1 MRNKLI
7 TLATSVRNDAQGLFF
22 TINSAWL
29 SVKGTALENEL
40 DIVVVNDSDDA
51 ASRGYIDSIC
61 AKLGVRCQS
70 VNFRSNHAGRNAA
83 VKMSN
88 TPYTVLCDSHVL
100 FRHGFF
106 GVYLGILK
114 DDQSVGLIHSPF
126 TYGGVPTSKS
136 NCFYNMIRFE
146 SNLHGSFSRRG
157 AASFGRYDVALAP
170 HAAYGFRT
178 AEWLDYGGYIDQCK
192 GCGGGEPFVSFK
204 YWMFGQ
210 RVCVTADTGFIHMYY
225 PQYKKVR
232 GQWRLNHVITAAA
245 LGGEQVGKEY
255 AKRLA
260 CSQYWSDVWSIAGP
274 LYHNISARAV
284 VPFSGLVDMWKLT
297 RARPFV

>member
-157 AASFGRYDVALAP
+157 AASCG
-170 HAAYGFRT
+170 
-178 AEWLDYGGYIDQCK
+178 WL
-192 GCGGGEPFVSFK
+192 S
-204 YWMFGQ
+204 
-210 RVCVTADTGFIHMYY
+210 
-225 PQYKKVR
+225 
-232 GQWRLNHVITAAA
+232 
-245 LGGEQVGKEY
+245 
-255 AKRLA
+255 
-260 CSQYWSDVWSIAGP
+260 
-274 LYHNISARAV
+274 
-284 VPFSGLVDMWKLT
+284 
-297 RARPFV
+297 